1 MKSQVWTWLFIFA
14 VYFDVASQLQAQN
27 IFQQMVTPGD
37 LAEAHAKYEKS
48 CASCHA
54 PMSRQ
59 SQSGL
64 CLTCHKDIAT
74 DLRDN
79 RGYHG
84 KLPEIH
90 QAECKVCHTDHKGR
104 AADITSF
111 DRDLFSHADTDYP
124 LSGRHVG
131 LECARCHA
139 KGKYSKAPSDCFSC
153 HQNADR
159 HSGTLGKDCKSCHS
173 EKSWVDTAPFDHT
186 KTSYPLEDRHKNV
199 PCAQCHYDEHY
210 NGTAKTCYGCH
221 EIQDVHAGRYET
233 KCESCHVLKSWTEI
247 RFDHTRDTKW
257 PLREAHATLRCTAC
271 HKGDVYKDQVRTTCM
286 GCHKS
291 DDVHRGSLGP
301 SCGSCHNETSW
312 KKRVFFDHNKTVF
325 PLQGLHARVKCE
337 ACHKTQSYKDVPLTC
352 VGCHEDKTHR
362 GALGA
367 KCEQCHDATSW
378 KTWSFDHDKQ
388 TRYPLTGA
396 HVAAKCNACHSETNV
411 VPPGQLPSDCYS
423 CHASR
428 DIHFGVLG
436 KACGGCHTTK
446 KWGVL

>member
-124 LSGRHVG
+124 LSGRHVV
-131 LECARCHA
+131 
-139 KGKYSKAPSDCFSC
+139 
-153 HQNADR
+153 
-159 HSGTLGKDCKSCHS
+159 T
-173 EKSWVDTAPFDHT
+173 
-186 KTSYPLEDRHKNV
+186 
-199 PCAQCHYDEHY
+199 
-210 NGTAKTCYGCH
+210 
-221 EIQDVHAGRYET
+221 
-233 KCESCHVLKSWTEI
+233 
-247 RFDHTRDTKW
+247 
-257 PLREAHATLRCTAC
+257 
-271 HKGDVYKDQVRTTCM
+271 
-286 GCHKS
+286 
-291 DDVHRGSLGP
+291 
-301 SCGSCHNETSW
+301 
-312 KKRVFFDHNKTVF
+312 
-325 PLQGLHARVKCE
+325 
-337 ACHKTQSYKDVPLTC
+337 
-352 VGCHEDKTHR
+352 
-362 GALGA
+362 
-367 KCEQCHDATSW
+367 
-378 KTWSFDHDKQ
+378 
-388 TRYPLTGA
+388 
-396 HVAAKCNACHSETNV
+396 
-411 VPPGQLPSDCYS
+411 
-423 CHASR
+423 
-428 DIHFGVLG
+428 
-436 KACGGCHTTK
+436 
-446 KWGVL
+446 